1 MAEISLRGTPVS
13 TVGELPAAGSK
24 APDFKLTRTD
34 LSDVSLQDFK
44 GRKIVLNI
52 FPSVDTPVCA
62 NSVRRFNEDAAKRDN
77 AVVLCVSAD
86 LPFAQSRF
94 CGAEGLEDVIPVST
108 FRQPGFGRDY
118 GVAMADGP
126 LAGLMSRA
134 VVLISEEGD
143 VVHAEQVP
151 EIGQEPDY
159 DQALQHL

>member
-1 MAEISLRGTPVS
+1 MAEISLRGTPVK

-34 LSDVSLQDFK
+34 MSDISLQDLK
-44 GRKIVLNI
+44 GKKVVLNI

-77 AVVLCVSAD
+77 TVVLCVSAD

-108 FRQPGFGRDY
+108 FRQPEFGRDY

-126 LAGLMSRA
+126 LAGLLSRA
-134 VVLISEEGD
+134 VAVVNEQGD
-143 VVHAEQVP
+143 VVHCEQVP

-159 DQALQHL
+159 DRALQHL

>member
-1 MAEISLRGTPVS
+1 MAVISLRGTSVK
-13 TVGELPAAGSK
+13 TVGELPATGSK

-34 LSDVSLQDFK
+34 MSDVSLQDFK
-44 GRKIVLNI
+44 GRKIVLNV

-77 AVVLCVSAD
+77 TVVLCVSAD

-94 CGAEGLEDVIPVST
+94 CGAEGLDDVVPLST
-108 FRQPGFGRDY
+108 FRQPGFGSDY

-134 VVLISEEGD
+134 VLVIDEDGS
-143 VVHAEQVP
+143 VAYAEQVP

-159 DQALQHL
+159 DRALQHL